1 MLDDLGIDEVT
12 RANIWKLHDQFVNT
26 YPPNNHPLSS
36 PSEKRVVGIIKSNA
50 HHSND
55 KGSRGLYLIMSRFDH
70 SCKPNLGYG
79 FNGWEMRLYTT
90 CDVQAGEELCQ
101 CYSDMV
107 YFCNRIERREFLNRK
122 FNFDCIC
129 RGCTNNDEQ
138 LSRQSDTRRE
148 RLRFLA
154 EALAKRDRIAIKKS
168 DLEMILESIDLMK
181 LESLEHNIS
190 TTYRLAR
197 EWASQLGE
205 DEASL
210 EEKYGLSSEF
220 YMKLLELSKGET
232 HPDTIQARMEILSTR
247 EKK

>member
-1 MLDDLGIDEVT
+1 
-12 RANIWKLHDQFVNT
+12 
-26 YPPNNHPLSS
+26 
-36 PSEKRVVGIIKSNA
+36 
-50 HHSND
+50 
-55 KGSRGLYLIMSRFDH
+55 
-70 SCKPNLGYG
+70 
-79 FNGWEMRLYTT
+79 
-90 CDVQAGEELCQ
+90 
-101 CYSDMV
+101 
-107 YFCNRIERREFLNRK
+107 
-122 FNFDCIC
+122 
-129 RGCTNNDEQ
+129 
-138 LSRQSDTRRE
+138 
-148 RLRFLA
+148 
-154 EALAKRDRIAIKKS
+154 
-168 DLEMILESIDLMK
+168 MILESIDLMK